1 VTWCYSLRSV
11 LGSDETKKR
20 CYVCTMAV
28 LAELGHGYVGNSGD
42 SGAKCDRI
50 VCTIQIL

>member
-1 VTWCYSLRSV
+1 
-11 LGSDETKKR
+11 
-20 CYVCTMAV
+20 MAV